1 MSRLQQCL
9 FCWVANFFRGH
20 LIKEYRRQEPGIS
33 HFLCTTS
40 RLICAACSC
49 DRIPALGWS
58 AGCFIFPMSPFPA
71 LPQSTPPTNPPCRTP
86 VKQMIFVRS
95 KLRHRRKKVIFR
107 QHCHINICNYWLNWQ
122 FVNSINITANI
133 ERAVLSC
140 VFFVLLS
147 LDDVGLLHG
156 FPRFWNILKVL
167 EYFEGFEIFWRFLNI
182 LKVPGFCCGSIVEQY
197 QVEASHARRVSWIS
211 KRRCLRNGLHE
222 GVKRCQGCCYQ
233 LVHHLT

>member
-58 AGCFIFPMSPFPA
+58 GLLH
-71 LPQSTPPTNPPCRTP
+71 LPNVTLPCSAPIHPTNPPCRTP
-86 VKQMIFVRS
+86 AKQMIFVES

-107 QHCHINICNYWLNWQ
+107 QQCRLNIWNYWLTWQ
-122 FVNSINITANI
+122 FVNSSNITANI
-133 ERAVLSC
+133 ETAVLSS
-140 VFFVLLS
+140 VFF
-147 LDDVGLLHG
+147 G
-156 FPRFWNILKVL
+156 FT
-167 EYFEGFEIFWRFLNI
+167 
-182 LKVPGFCCGSIVEQY
+182 
-197 QVEASHARRVSWIS
+197 VSWW
-211 KRRCLRNGLHE
+211 CWLAP
-222 GVKRCQGCCYQ
+222 
-233 LVHHLT
+233 